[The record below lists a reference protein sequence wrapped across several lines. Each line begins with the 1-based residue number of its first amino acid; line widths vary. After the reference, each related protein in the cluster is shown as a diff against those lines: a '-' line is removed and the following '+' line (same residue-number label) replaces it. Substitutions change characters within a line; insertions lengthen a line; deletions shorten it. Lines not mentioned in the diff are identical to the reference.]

1 MRKFFCCYN
10 VELRNYL
17 YQNGIK
23 YDLCALNPN
32 SKNMFWAYIRTQE
45 LDKKLTEWSN
55 ANKH

>member
-1 MRKFFCCYN
+1 MRKIFCCYS

-32 SKNMFWAYIRTQE
+32 SNNMFWAYIRTKE

-55 ANKH
+55 AKKC